1 MNPISSLR
9 SFFQL
14 CSYLQGVVHPIPFAL
29 VRFIYFFNLSAFV
42 TFFFFVTVLTDFI
55 YYTETI
61 LATLNF
67 AGLEGFCIFLIHLL
81 ISLKLGADSNIHGWL
96 VVHSW
101 ATDTESSQWMD
112 WHSTIYVFWWK
123 PFLFQLQNQ
132 HILMFCH
139 FPSTFLSF

>member
-81 ISLKLGADSNIHGWL
+81 ISLKLGADSNIHG
-96 VVHSW
+96 
-101 ATDTESSQWMD
+101 
-112 WHSTIYVFWWK
+112 
-123 PFLFQLQNQ
+123 
-132 HILMFCH
+132 
-139 FPSTFLSF
+139 